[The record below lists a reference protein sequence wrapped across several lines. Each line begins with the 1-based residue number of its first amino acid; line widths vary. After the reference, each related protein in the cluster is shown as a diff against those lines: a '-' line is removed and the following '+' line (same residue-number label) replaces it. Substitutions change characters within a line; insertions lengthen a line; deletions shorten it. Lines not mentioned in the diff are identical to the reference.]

1 MKALSYIALLLTLSL
16 TSCTEVI
23 DIDLP
28 TAEPRLVV
36 EGNLDFNKIGATDTV
51 FIKLSLTTDYF
62 NLEIPPVNNA
72 VVRISDKQGNQFL
85 LNELGQTGRY
95 YSTEIAKPTDGDTF
109 KLQIEYDN
117 DLYEATET
125 YISSPEILEIAQKR
139 EKYFD
144 TDYYV
149 IRVYYQDTPRPNQNL
164 NYYYLYYHYEDK
176 APQPRVLSNEYAKGN
191 RMESL
196 YIIDEDA
203 VPGEKIEI
211 ELAQI
216 SRNYYDFAMSFFDA
230 IGNGGGPFQVP
241 SGRII
246 GNVKNQTTPKK
257 EALGYFRVIEKQT
270 ATHTIYEQPKA

>member
-72 VVRISDKQGNQFL
+72 LVRIIDKQGNQFL
-85 LNELGQTGRY
+85 FHELAQTGRY
-95 YSTEIAKPTDGDTF
+95 YSTEIDKPIDGDTF
-109 KLQIEYDN
+109 KLQVEYDN
-117 DLYEATET
+117 DLYEATES
-125 YISSPEILEIAQKR
+125 YLSSPEILEIKQTR
-139 EKYFD
+139 ETFFD
-144 TDYYV
+144 DPYYV
-149 IRVYYQDTPRPNQNL
+149 LRIYYQDVPRANQNL
-164 NYYYLYYHYEDK
+164 NYYYLLFNE
-176 APQPRVLSNEYAKGN
+176 PRKRPNPMVLSNEFSKGN
-191 RMESL
+191 KMESMF
-196 YIIDEDA
+196 IADKDIK
-203 VPGEKIEI
+203 PGEVIDL
-211 ELAQI
+211 ELGQI
-216 SRNYYDFAMSFFDA
+216 SRNYYDFTLRLSDA
-230 IGNGGGPFQVP
+230 INNGGGPFQVP

-257 EALGYFRVIEKQT
+257 EALGYFRVIEKQQ
-270 ATHTIYEQPKA
+270 ATHTIFEQPKS